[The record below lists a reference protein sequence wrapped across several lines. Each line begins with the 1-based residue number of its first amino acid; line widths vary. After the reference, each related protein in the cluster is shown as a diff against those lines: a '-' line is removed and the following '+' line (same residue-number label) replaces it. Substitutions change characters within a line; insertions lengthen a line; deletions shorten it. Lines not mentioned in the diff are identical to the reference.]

1 MASWKRVKEESV
13 KDLGMLLMVDDDDRS
28 TTYGGMEE
36 EEEEVLAEVGLF
48 IRRRE
53 GGGRRSFG
61 PLASGVLFRVGYRFG
76 SSLAYTQRQK
86 RERWGG

>member
-36 EEEEVLAEVGLF
+36 EEEEVLAEVGLL

-53 GGGRRSFG
+53 GRWTEELRPFG
-61 PLASGVLFRVGYRFG
+61 VWCSVPCRV
-76 SSLAYTQRQK
+76 SL
-86 RERWGG
+86 WL